1 MDYISLKI
9 QNTAIYLYEK
19 QTNPFPNWGYAI
31 LLLMIFTICE
41 RLSNFLTRRSRGGCI
56 FFIFIALS

>member
-19 QTNPFPNWGYAI
+19 QTNPFPNWGLWYPI
-31 LLLMIFTICE
+31 TNDFYHM
-41 RLSNFLTRRSRGGCI
+41 
-56 FFIFIALS
+56 